1 MVRSFV
7 RIHIIDYDNVIAIV
21 LIVFSLF
28 NLYICVYIYIHFSSE
43 NRCLIVSSYSDN

>member
-7 RIHIIDYDNVIAIV
+7 RIHIVDYDIVIAIV

-28 NLYICVYIYIHFSSE
+28 NLYLSISRYLDIDIYI
-43 NRCLIVSSYSDN
+43 